1 MKWFFPSI
9 IPQRIQSL
17 LQAVAQ
23 HGQALKAWLREFVGN
38 LLAGNRL
45 DIPCWSGL
53 QILLHSFEQ
62 DPGDLHA
69 GRLQRALQAQGMVG
83 IKRYFSRFGNPPP
96 PLSNPGQLFL
106 PRQQL
111 VMDEWLQQQGAH
123 ILVTGRVDDENGGVW
138 LKIIGISPQF
148 LPANRLQALPAV
160 NFATLTGQLFV
171 PLGFSL
177 TWIQLLNLLLMAA
190 APADWQFP
198 DDWDVMEPFMRSADD
213 MRDSASQGGDDDAW
227 YGVEL
232 SIGRISM
239 LRGQA
244 YRGQR
249 WLLRTVSACE
259 EGLKHAIPL
268 EQFFLRACLSA
279 QLAKAALNLHQLNA
293 EQAWLDQAW
302 QAINQAIDL
311 LSTPLL
317 RHETATLELQRAEI
331 LWEQHQLG
339 KMGAMV
345 AQQPARLNKCL
356 EGWRQ
361 YPTHRPTLLAGLG
374 WLAQFEKA
382 CAGFAR
388 QARLRSIHLQNA
400 ADAEAELATLQ
411 ALPPHGSPPSRR

>member
-1 MKWFFPSI
+1 MKWLFPPSI
-9 IPQRIQSL
+9 DQKLQL
-17 LQAVAQ
+17 LMQAV
-23 HGQALKAWLREFVGN
+23 GQRARDAKSWLREFVGN
-38 LLAGNRL
+38 LMAGNRL

-83 IKRYFSRFGNPPP
+83 VKRYFSRFGNPPP
-96 PLSNPGQLFL
+96 PLLNPGQLFL

-111 VMDEWLQQQGAH
+111 AMDEWLQQQGAQ

-160 NFATLTGQLFV
+160 NFSTLTGQLFV

-177 TWIQLLNLLLMAA
+177 TWIQLLTLLLLAA

-232 SIGRISM
+232 SIGRIAM

-279 QLAKAALNLHQLNA
+279 QLAKAALNLYQLNA
-293 EQAWLDQAW
+293 EQSWLDQAW
-302 QAINQAIDL
+302 QAINRAIEL

-317 RHETATLELQRAEI
+317 RHEAATLELLRAEI
-331 LWEQHQLG
+331 LWEQHQQGL
-339 KMGAMV
+339 MGGAV
-345 AQQPARLNKCL
+345 LQQAAHLRECL
-356 EGWRQ
+356 KGWRQ

-374 WLAQFEKA
+374 WLAQYEKA
-382 CAGFAR
+382 CAKFVR
-388 QARLRSIHLQNA
+388 QERLRSVHLQNA

-411 ALPPHGSPPSRR
+411 ALPLSGSNPTI

>member
-1 MKWFFPSI
+1 MKWLFPPSI
-9 IPQRIQSL
+9 DQKLQL
-17 LQAVAQ
+17 LMQAV
-23 HGQALKAWLREFVGN
+23 GQRARDAKSWLREFVGN
-38 LLAGNRL
+38 LWAGNRL

-83 IKRYFSRFGNPPP
+83 IKRYFSRFGNPLP
-96 PLSNPGQLFL
+96 PLPNPGQLFL

-111 VMDEWLQQQGAH
+111 AMDEWLQQQGAQ

-160 NFATLTGQLFV
+160 NFSTLTGQLFV

-177 TWIQLLNLLLMAA
+177 TWIQLLTLLLLAA

-232 SIGRISM
+232 SIGRIAM

-259 EGLKHAIPL
+259 EGVKHAIPL
-268 EQFFLRACLSA
+268 EQFFLRACLLA
-279 QLAKAALNLHQLNA
+279 QLAKAALNLYQLNA
-293 EQAWLDQAW
+293 EQSWLDQAW

-311 LSTPLL
+311 LGSPLL
-317 RHETATLELQRAEI
+317 RHEAATLELLRAEI
-331 LWEQHQLG
+331 LWEQHQQGL
-339 KMGAMV
+339 MGGAV
-345 AQQPARLNKCL
+345 LQQAAHLRECL
-356 EGWRQ
+356 KGWRQ
-361 YPTHRPTLLAGLG
+361 YPTHRPTLLAGVG

-388 QARLRSIHLQNA
+388 QARLRSVHLQNA

-411 ALPPHGSPPSRR
+411 ALPLSGSNPTI

>member
-1 MKWFFPSI
+1 MKWLFPPSI
-9 IPQRIQSL
+9 DQKLQPLMQVVGQRARDAKS
-17 LQAVAQ
+17 
-23 HGQALKAWLREFVGN
+23 WLREFVGN
-38 LLAGNRL
+38 LMAGNRL

-83 IKRYFSRFGNPPP
+83 VKRYFSRFGNPPP
-96 PLSNPGQLFL
+96 PLINPGQLFL

-111 VMDEWLQQQGAH
+111 AMDEWLQQQGAQ

-177 TWIQLLNLLLMAA
+177 TWIQLLTLLLLAA

-232 SIGRISM
+232 SIGRIAM

-268 EQFFLRACLSA
+268 EQFFLRACLLA
-279 QLAKAALNLHQLNA
+279 QLAKAALNLYQLNA
-293 EQAWLDQAW
+293 EQSWLDQAW
-302 QAINQAIDL
+302 QAINQAIEL

-317 RHETATLELQRAEI
+317 RHEAATLELLRAEI
-331 LWEQHQLG
+331 LWEQHQQGL
-339 KMGAMV
+339 MGGAV
-345 AQQPARLNKCL
+345 LQQAAHLRECL
-356 EGWRQ
+356 KGWRQ

-374 WLAQFEKA
+374 WLAQYEKA
-382 CAGFAR
+382 CAKFVR
-388 QARLRSIHLQNA
+388 QERLRSVHLQNA

-411 ALPPHGSPPSRR
+411 AVNGS